1 MNLKNNNNYNKNN
14 FSMENNNRIF
24 KNLNKDKI
32 TLPKQITNYN
42 NNILKMNFNTINVG
56 IFNPN
61 NNNNNLYNDIIEI
74 QKNRNKK
81 KILRPVKTMP
91 YQENI
96 IQDFPEKRNF
106 INLNKA
112 NEVISPNNNKI
123 VIPVKY
129 YRRFYKSI
137 YNTTSEV

>member
-1 MNLKNNNNYNKNN
+1 
-14 FSMENNNRIF
+14 
-24 KNLNKDKI
+24 
-32 TLPKQITNYN
+32 
-42 NNILKMNFNTINVG
+42 MNFNTINVG

-61 NNNNNLYNDIIEI
+61 NNNNNLYNDIYNIIEI

-106 INLNKA
+106 INLKKSIK
-112 NEVISPNNNKI
+112 VISPNNNKI

-137 YNTTSEV
+137 YNTISEV